1 MIYAI
6 YETASGK
13 VIGWRELKGDTLKQL
28 KESLLPLG
36 RSAIEAPA
44 RIDGPCKVIN
54 GQIVPLT
61 VDQAAIDARQARM
74 QRNYLLTASDWTQV
88 VDAPVDQSAWATYRQ
103 ALRDVPDQAGFP
115 NNITWPEP
123 PA

>member
-1 MIYAI
+1 MICAI

-13 VIGWRELKGDTLKQL
+13 VIGWRELKGDTLNQL
-28 KESLLPLG
+28 TQSLTPLG
-36 RSAIEAPA
+36 RSAVEAPA
-44 RIDGPCKVIN
+44 RIDGPCEVVS
-54 GQIVPLT
+54 GQVVPLS
-61 VDQAAIDARQARM
+61 VDQAFIDARQARM
-74 QRNYLLTASDWTQV
+74 QRNHLLAASDWTQV
-88 VDAPVDQSAWATYRQ
+88 VDAPVNQSAWAAYRQ